1 MDRTFTFTSC
11 LELWFRNC
19 RTVPSSASRVNVVIF
34 VYQCVRFLF
43 RGFGIQ
49 IDPLFPLF
57 AVASLPAAV
66 AVFVQAA
73 LWVCVYCAVRYFA
86 MASVSLPGT
95 VSAAPFRQPAALTL
109 RSFFLGST
117 HPGCSD
123 FSIASISLDFLLDFV
138 LTSRAIE
145 LLLRVSHIP

>member
-1 MDRTFTFTSC
+1 MSSSCKRLVPQGILDRTFTFTSC

-34 VYQCVRFLF
+34 VCLCVRFLF

-95 VSAAPFRQPAALTL
+95 VSAASLSPA
-109 RSFFLGST
+109 GSS
-117 HPGCSD
+117 H
-123 FSIASISLDFLLDFV
+123 FAFV
-138 LTSRAIE
+138 LLGLDTPGLFGLFHCFHLFGFLA
-145 LLLRVSHIP
+145 